1 MPDLDE
7 TGTIRSALMRRF
19 RWYYFGDTDLSI
31 KRDIPDILSRN
42 EKQRLVGSSIKKPS
56 VTLSDL
62 SGISAN
68 PIIVRRFHLCLKWL
82 SFLTLSDLS
91 GIKSRMVTI

>member
-7 TGTIRSALMRRF
+7 KGKNRSAVMRRF

-42 EKQRLVGSSIKKPS
+42 EKQRLVGSSIKKP
-56 VTLSDL
+56 
-62 SGISAN
+62 A
-68 PIIVRRFHLCLKWL
+68 II
-82 SFLTLSDLS
+82 LTYLVSLES
-91 GIKSRMVTI
+91 P

>member
-31 KRDIPDILSRN
+31 KRDIPDILSSI

-56 VTLSDL
+56 
-62 SGISAN
+62 
-68 PIIVRRFHLCLKWL
+68 II
-82 SFLTLSDLS
+82 LTYLVSLES
-91 GIKSRMVTI
+91 P